1 MIERMIR
8 LLRSKDLCVLATV
21 SESTPHCSLMAYVLD
36 ETGRSLYM
44 ATRKDTTK
52 FANLRENPRV
62 SLLVDTRDEPPG
74 DDADP
79 TRALTVAGRFEP
91 VAPGEEEERARAA
104 LLERHPRL
112 SPILTDPEAVVL
124 RIRIDSFLLLDGPV
138 EAHFEAL

>member
-1 MIERMIR
+1 MIR

-21 SESTPHCSLMAYVLD
+21 SGPTPHCSLMAYVLD
-36 ETGRSLYM
+36 ETGRNLYM

-52 FANLRENPRV
+52 FENLRENPRV

-91 VAPGEEEERARAA
+91 LDRGDEEERARAA

-112 SPILTDPEAVVL
+112 SPILADAEAVVL
-124 RIRIDSFLLLDGPV
+124 RIRIESFLLLDGPV